1 MTEPIKTINDKDIQN
16 VEPALIRAAER
27 ALELGLK
34 NKTPVYVWKEGKIV
48 DLTLQ
53 QKA

>member
-1 MTEPIKTINDKDIQN
+1 MTEPNKTMNDKDMLN
-16 VEPALIRAAER
+16 VEPALKRAAER

-34 NKTPVYVWKEGKIV
+34 NKTPVYIWKDGKIV

-53 QKA
+53 QNT